1 MGIVGAVVIAR
12 WSWSLMRDTA
22 AVLLDRTN
30 ERMDKAIRYRV
41 GKFGDV
47 CLTDL
52 HVWRVGPEAYASIV
66 EVEGAIDSAALR
78 RELIHIRGIA
88 HLTIGVHESRQKI
101 GRASCRERVCQ
112 YV

>member
-78 RELIHIRGIA
+78 RSEEHTSELQSLMRISYA
-88 HLTIGVHESRQKI
+88 VFCFKKQK
-101 GRASCRERVCQ
+101 
-112 YV
+112 